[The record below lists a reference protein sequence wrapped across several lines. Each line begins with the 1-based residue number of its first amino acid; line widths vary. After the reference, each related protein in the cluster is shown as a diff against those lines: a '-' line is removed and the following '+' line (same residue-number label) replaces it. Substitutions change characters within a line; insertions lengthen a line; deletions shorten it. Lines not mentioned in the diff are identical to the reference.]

1 MSQKILLYSSG
12 RFIGPFTD
20 NRSAVDGQTITTLT
34 DPQYAQLFTLGP
46 NPLAKDKFFDAS
58 AGPTWFR
65 LGALDECATYADTLQ
80 KALIFLVEKIT
91 SDAKFARVMSQFSA
105 ATTFFKSYGPD
116 CGIMRSRLKQFISDI
131 DVAGDTELAA
141 LKAQMLSL
149 PHWNA

>member
-20 NRSAVDGQTITTLT
+20 TRTAGVGQTLVMLT
-34 DPQYAQLFTLGP
+34 DPQYAQLFTLGA

-58 AGPTWFR
+58 AGPSWFR
-65 LGALDECATYADTLQ
+65 LGSLDECATYADTLQ
-80 KALIFLVEKIT
+80 KALLFCVEKIT
-91 SDAKFARVMSQFSA
+91 TDAKFARVMSQFSA

-116 CGIMRSRLKQFISDI
+116 CGTMRMRLKQFITDI

-141 LKAQMLSL
+141 LKTQMLAL
-149 PHWNA
+149 PHWTA